1 MNVLVVDV
9 GGSNLKCIAT
19 GQTEP
24 RTVNTGPD
32 FTPARLVESV
42 VPLIAG
48 WSWDVA
54 SIGFPGP
61 IKDNR
66 VLRDPHNLGPGWV
79 GFDFRTAFG
88 KPVRVLNDAAMQ
100 ALGSYRGGHMLF
112 LGLGTGLGSA
122 MVIDGAVHP
131 LELAHLPYRKNRS
144 YEDVLG
150 DRGMARLGR
159 KRWRK
164 AVHGVLEL
172 MHQSLLPDYIV
183 VGGGNAKRLDTLP
196 PYAVLGSNKN
206 AFRGGF
212 MLWSEAELEPSEN
225 APPTSVHNA

>member
-24 RTVNTGPD
+24 RTLNTGRD
-32 FTPARLVESV
+32 FTPARLVEGV
-42 VPLIAG
+42 APLIAG

-79 GFDFRTAFG
+79 GFDFRAAFG

-131 LELAHLPYRKNRS
+131 LELAHLPFRKRRS
-144 YEDVLG
+144 YEDMLG
-150 DRGMARLGR
+150 DRGLARLGK

-164 AVHGVLEL
+164 AVNSVLEL
-172 MHQSLLPDYIV
+172 MYESLLPDYV
-183 VGGGNAKRLDTLP
+183 VIGGGNAKKLEALP
-196 PYAVLGSNKN
+196 PWAVLGSNKN

-212 MLWSEAELEPSEN
+212 MLWSEETRASAVTDPSVP
-225 APPTSVHNA
+225 AHSA